1 MTKDIL
7 KKLFVFASLLFLSNV
22 CLKAD
27 GIDSLKSLLP
37 KKSGQ
42 EKIKLLSEICWQY
55 SSIDKD
61 SGIVYG
67 QKALALSKEN
77 DYKKGIGQ
85 ALNDLGIVWFYQYE
99 WDTAYDYFERSL
111 AIRLLINDTSGIA
124 SAYNKM
130 GIIKKLQGDYEH
142 AIDYFI
148 LTLGFFEKMENKDLE
163 MGMSYNN
170 IAVCYADLNR
180 YEEALEFYDKA
191 LALKTRKKDF
201 SEMAGTL
208 LNIANIHYEQ
218 KKYGLAEQEF
228 HKAFGYISK
237 SGKDTYLISAY
248 NSIGVLKEAMG
259 QYNEALQYF
268 LKANAMIEKGNNNL
282 YKASNYTKLG
292 RINQFLGNFDVA
304 EEYLFKALDLARKEK
319 MSPNELDILQNL
331 ALMYE
336 SKKDFENAYH
346 YEQLAGQL
354 KDSINDQSNN
364 EVIAEMQTK
373 FQTEQKTKENKLLKA
388 DNKIKALHI
397 EKQRNTNRLQLLV
410 FFIALLLILGIGGFL
425 FLNQKIK
432 TQNKL
437 AQQQK
442 EWFKGLVE
450 AENKERKRIASELH
464 DGLGQ
469 LLSTAKL
476 NVQCIEDT
484 IKNAPEDEK
493 KNYDISLA
501 LIDEACTEVRNI
513 SHNLMPGTL
522 TKLGLVKA
530 LKDVAKVIN
539 QAGKTAVAF
548 NYDENLPAM
557 DEQIEIGI
565 YRIAQ
570 EILNNILKHAH
581 ASKVEIALNHQN
593 SRLNLMIRDNGIG
606 LDKKKL
612 EKSEGIGWKNIQSRI
627 NLLSGKLDFKS
638 NKGKGTE
645 FLISIPV

>member
-7 KKLFVFASLLFLSNV
+7 KKLFVFASLLFLFNV

-42 EKIKLLSEICWQY
+42 EKIKLLSDICWQY

-61 SGIVYG
+61 SAIVYG

-111 AIRLLINDTSGIA
+111 AVRLLINDTSGIA

-130 GIIKKLQGDYEH
+130 GIIKKLQGDYEN

-148 LTLGFFEKMENKDLE
+148 LTLDFLDKMEGKDLE
-163 MGMSYNN
+163 KGMSYNN

-180 YEEALEFYDKA
+180 YDEAIEFYNKA
-191 LALKTRKKDF
+191 LDLKIKENDF
-201 SEMAGTL
+201 SEMGGTL
-208 LNIANIHYEQ
+208 LNIANIHYERSEYQ
-218 KKYGLAEQEF
+218 IAETKYRQALD
-228 HKAFGYISK
+228 YIAQ
-237 SGKDTYLISAY
+237 SGKETYLISAY
-248 NSIGVLKEAMG
+248 NAMGVLKEAEG
-259 QYNEALQYF
+259 QYHEALNYF
-268 LKANAMIEKGNNNL
+268 TKASELIENGNNQL
-282 YKASNYTKLG
+282 YKASNLTKLG
-292 RINQFLGNFDVA
+292 RVNRFLGNFEIA
-304 EEYLFKALDLARKEK
+304 EDYLSQALALARKENLK
-319 MSPNELDILQNL
+319 PNVLDILQNM
-331 ALMYE
+331 ALLYE
-336 SKKDFENAYH
+336 AEKDYQKAYQ
-346 YEQLAGQL
+346 YEQLAGKL
-354 KDSINDQSNN
+354 KDSINNQSNN

-373 FQTEQKTKENKLLKA
+373 FQTEQKIKENKLLKS
-388 DNKIKALHI
+388 DNQIKALTI
-397 EKQRNTNRLQLLV
+397 EKQKNTNRMQLLL
-410 FFIALLLILGIGGFL
+410 FLFALLLILGVGGFL

-437 AQQQK
+437 ARQQR

-493 KNYDISLA
+493 KNYNTSLA

-522 TKLGLVKA
+522 TKLGLIKA
-530 LKDVAKVIN
+530 LKDVAKKIN
-539 QAGKTAVAF
+539 QSGQTQVVF
-548 NYDENLPAM
+548 IYDDKLPKL

-565 YRIAQ
+565 YRITQ
-570 EILNNILKHAH
+570 EILNNTLKHAH
-581 ASKVEIALNHQN
+581 AEKVEIALNLQN
-593 SRLNLMIRDNGIG
+593 NILKLSIHDNGRG
-606 LDKKKL
+606 FEKNKL

-627 NLLSGKLDFKS
+627 NLLSGTLKFES
-638 NKGKGTE
+638 NRGKGTE
-645 FLISIPV
+645 FIISIPV